1 MKEPKWLYRL
11 ESRDPNNGLW
21 YNAKDEK
28 TWGIGVIG
36 GKTKNL
42 PMEYDERYH
51 VDGRNWFSSC
61 SDKRDLTHWYSLE
74 DALELIYNHNFVFT
88 KYLAT
93 EYIEYEKETVFIKE
107 TALERQEIDIKEI
120 FCIFCNF
127 LRENDSISGIN
138 GFGTEFNY
146 TELKY
151 CPECGRKLEKYI
163 Q

>member
-21 YNAKDEK
+21 YNIKGEK
-28 TWGIGVIG
+28 NCGIGVIK

-61 SDKRDLTHWYSLE
+61 SDKKDLTHWYSLE

-107 TALERQEIDIKEI
+107 TALERQEIDIKEL
-120 FCIFCNF
+120 FCIFYHSF
-127 LRENDSISGIN
+127 KENDSISGID
-138 GFGTEFNY
+138 GFGTKFNY

>member
-21 YNAKDEK
+21 YNAKGEK
-28 TWGIGVIG
+28 VWSIETIVRT
-36 GKTKNL
+36 TKNL
-42 PMEYDERYH
+42 PMEYDKRYH

-61 SDKRDLTHWYSLE
+61 SNRRDLIHWYSLE
-74 DALELIYNHNFVFT
+74 EAFELIYNHNFVFT

-107 TALERQEIDIKEI
+107 TALERQEVDIKEI
-120 FCIFCNF
+120 FCTFCYT
-127 LRENDSISGIN
+127 LIENGGISGIDK
-138 GFGTEFNY
+138 FGTEFNY
-146 TELKY
+146 TNLKY